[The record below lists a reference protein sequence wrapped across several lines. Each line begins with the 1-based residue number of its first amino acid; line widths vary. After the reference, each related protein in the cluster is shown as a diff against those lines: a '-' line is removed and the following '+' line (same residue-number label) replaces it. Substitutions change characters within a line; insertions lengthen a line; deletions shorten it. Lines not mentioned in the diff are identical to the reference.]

1 MRAAAVG
8 MYAFTAVMLAS
19 SAWRMSLYTARFGLS
34 FLRLITYW
42 GIFAMAAVTL
52 AAAWHA
58 VRPETRTWSAAFAV
72 IVASWLLFAYAN
84 PGGRHRRLQ
93 RAPRGR
99 EGGRGVS
106 VRPVARRARGAE
118 AAGEGKRVGGVA
130 ANRIGDGYRDISAYE
145 WSLTCRLLPETAAEP
160 IPEGESPSVG
170 DE

>member
-1 MRAAAVG
+1 
-8 MYAFTAVMLAS
+8 
-19 SAWRMSLYTARFGLS
+19 MSLYTARFGLS

-84 PGGRHRRLQ
+84 P
-93 RAPRGR
+93 
-99 EGGRGVS
+99 EGVIAAYN
-106 VRPVARRARGAE
+106 VRRAGAKVDVE
-118 AAGEGKRVGGVA
+118 YLSGLSPDALAALKPLAKENAWAGVA
-130 ANRIGDGYRDISAYE
+130 VNRIGDGYRDISAYE